1 MELLSIRADSAMTS
15 GVKDLKV
22 WQESVALAGEVV
34 RAAKQAT
41 RRETKSFTDEL
52 MQSAVVV
59 ASSIAQGYASYAPEE
74 QRLAYSNARR
84 ALLDLETRLSIARQA
99 GLLQAPTVVQLA
111 GRLHTVSRLLAG
123 YVGYLDR
130 QAEQAAMSFP
140 HLAHTLRPELL
151 GAQDL
156 AAGLG

>member
-1 MELLSIRADSAMTS
+1 MEPPSICADSAMTS

-22 WQESVALAGEVV
+22 WQESVVLAGEVV

-41 RRETKSFTDEL
+41 RRETKSFTDEM

-99 GLLQAPTVVQLA
+99 GLLQAPTVVQLG
-111 GRLHTVSRLLAG
+111 GRLHNVSRLLAG

-130 QAEQAAMSFP
+130 QAEHSALSLP

-151 GAQDL
+151 GEQDL